1 MDHARQPRNFGEVD
15 DADVCVHA
23 DNPMCGDDITV
34 YLHAGEDDSVRSVH
48 FSGSACSICIAS
60 ASLMTLKTRG
70 QSHAKVRELSQLF
83 QQMITGDDFT
93 TEDHVELGDLLAFE
107 GVRQFPM
114 RAKCATLPWHA
125 LDDALQALAEGTKT
139 KNISVEA

>member
-1 MDHARQPRNFGEVD
+1 MDHARQPRNFAELEE
-15 DADVCVHA
+15 ADVCVHA
-23 DNPMCGDDITV
+23 DNPMCGDDLTI
-34 YLHAGEDDSVRSVH
+34 YLSNDGENSIRSVH

-70 QSHAKVRELSQLF
+70 KSYAEANELSQLF
-83 QQMITGDDFT
+83 QQLITDESFD
-93 TEDHVELGDLLAFE
+93 EAAHPELGDLLALA

-125 LDDALQALAEGTKT
+125 LDDALRVAAAGTT
-139 KNISVEA
+139 TSEVSIEA